1 MIRIMTFVMMLTLLM
16 IRSTLSLSAI
26 LCSLYCAKW
35 PGNPDFYDGKSSNV
49 NKTKAFRISEMYLIA
64 AEAYAMSGDAANASE
79 ILNELKAARI
89 KGWNDKA
96 YSGDAL
102 MKEIQG

>member
-1 MIRIMTFVMMLTLLM
+1 MARK
-16 IRSTLSLSAI
+16 S
-26 LCSLYCAKW
+26 
-35 PGNPDFYDGKSSNV
+35 GFYDGKSSNV

-89 KGWNDKA
+89 KGGTIRRIVA
-96 YSGDAL
+96 ML
-102 MKEIQG
+102 